1 MSRGVSGG
9 RRGDRKSETIPPQKH
24 DRSELLDTFKRT
36 GSDDALADIYRAL
49 KQGPN

>member
-9 RRGDRKSETIPPQKH
+9 RRGDRKSETIPQKH

-36 GSDDALADIYRAL
+36 GSDDAVADIYRAL